1 LFSAILVYVKTPFA
15 HLPVRVEGAVMST
28 KKTVVKA
35 AVVILVISI
44 LARVLGLVR
53 DIVVGHYFGTSTL
66 KDALVTASKIPDAVY
81 AIIGGALF
89 AAFIPVFTAT
99 DINKG
104 RAEASRV
111 ASYTANIA
119 IILTSIITVVC
130 VVMAPWIIK
139 HMVPGWSAE
148 VQALTVNLTRILM
161 PCILI
166 NTVMTL
172 QKGILNSFQHFAAP
186 TLTSVVY
193 TATVIASVYLLA
205 PSWGI
210 YGLAVGILIA
220 ALTQIFV
227 QLPPMFGRGLHYTPK
242 IAWDSSELRR
252 IGELIYPVLIQL
264 AISQIYI
271 VFIESVLVSQLPS
284 GSVSSLDFGRK
295 LRDLPFNLFVMT
307 INTAVLPSMAEM
319 AAKKDYDGLGE
330 TTVFGINL
338 ISLFTL
344 PAAVGLFVLATPIVQ
359 LLFQH
364 GAFDARS
371 TAMTAFALQFFVIG
385 LFAMGVFNVLYR
397 AFYSIQDTRT
407 PVIISIVIV
416 FVNGILAW
424 LLMKSL
430 QHGGLAL
437 ASSLAATVNMILA
450 YWYLRRKLPTIPEKR
465 MFVNLGKMLLASAL
479 MGLGVYAIDI
489 LVSGLLPAHSF
500 IWQALSLA
508 VSMGIGIIAYLLLVV
523 VLRVEEAWY
532 VYQRIASRLVKR

>member
-1 LFSAILVYVKTPFA
+1 
-15 HLPVRVEGAVMST
+15 MST
-28 KKTVVKA
+28 KKTVVRA

-44 LARVLGLVR
+44 LARVLGLAR
-53 DIVVGHYFGTSTL
+53 DIVIGHYFGTSTL

-89 AAFIPVFTAT
+89 AAFIPVFTAA

-111 ASYTANIA
+111 ASYTANIT
-119 IILTSIITVVC
+119 IIITSVITVAC
-130 VVMAPWIIK
+130 VVLAPWIIK

-166 NTVMTL
+166 NTVMTI

-193 TATVIASVYLLA
+193 TATLIASAYLLA
-205 PSWGI
+205 PGWGI
-210 YGLAVGILIA
+210 YGLAVGTLIA
-220 ALTQIFV
+220 ALTQIVV
-227 QLPPMFGRGLHYTPK
+227 QLPPMFGKGLQYTPR
-242 IAWDSSELRR
+242 IALDNTDLRR
-252 IGELIYPVLIQL
+252 IGELIYPVLLQL
-264 AISQIYI
+264 AIAQIYI
-271 VFIESVLVSQLPS
+271 VFIESVLVSHLPS

-319 AAKKDYDGLGE
+319 AAKKDYDSLGE

-407 PVIISIVIV
+407 PVVISIAIV
-416 FVNGILAW
+416 FINGILAW
-424 LLMKSL
+424 VLMGYL

-437 ASSLAATVNMILA
+437 ASSLAATVNMVLA
-450 YWYLRRKLPTIPEKR
+450 YWYLRKKLPAIPEKR
-465 MFVNLGKMLLASAL
+465 LFVNLGKMLLASAL
-479 MGLGVYAIDI
+479 MGIAVYA
-489 LVSGLLPAHSF
+489 SGTVISGSLPTHSLT
-500 IWQALSLA
+500 WQALSLA
-508 VSMGIGIIAYLLLVV
+508 ISMGIGFIAYIVLVV
-523 VLRVEEAWY
+523 LLRVEEAWY
-532 VYQRIASRLVKR
+532 VYQRITERLAKR